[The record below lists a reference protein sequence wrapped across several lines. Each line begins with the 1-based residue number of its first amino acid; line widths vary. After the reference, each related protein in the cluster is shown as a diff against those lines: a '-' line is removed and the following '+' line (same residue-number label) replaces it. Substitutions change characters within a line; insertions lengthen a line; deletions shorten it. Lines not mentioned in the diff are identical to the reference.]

1 MAREFITTTPA
12 HIASAVAT
20 NSGMHA
26 RRTAI
31 LPAAKMPWGIV
42 PPKPSL
48 VLSSVTLKKKDGKKR
63 FIIIFFYKAFVFS
76 LRYMFT
82 KGEYE
87 ARLS

>member
-31 LPAAKMPWGIV
+31 LPAAKMPCGIL
-42 PPKPSL
+42 PSSPSFL
-48 VLSSVTLKKKDGKKR
+48 VQVSTLKKKGKKR
-63 FIIIFFYKAFVFS
+63 I
-76 LRYMFT
+76 LN
-82 KGEYE
+82 
-87 ARLS
+87 